1 MTQKAIIEKYIFDY
15 SKIKNFRSSQDDIKE
30 VKDKPQLRRKY
41 LHFLL
46 VINTKTIESCCREG
60 KTHKRLE
67 WQTNTK
73 IGLTSL
79 SQRNW
84 NHNMSH

>member
-46 VINTKTIESCCREG
+46 VINTKTRE
-60 KTHKRLE
+60 L
-67 WQTNTK
+67 
-73 IGLTSL
+73 L
-79 SQRNW
+79 
-84 NHNMSH
+84 